1 MLPPVYRLKKE
12 KEIKRSLFGKQGVKS
27 GMLACRVAANNLTLP
42 RFCFVVSKR
51 VSGKAVVRNK
61 VKRRLRAS
69 VAVLLPRVSPGFDC
83 VIIAFSGLETK
94 SYAKIAEQ
102 MEEVL
107 AKAGVLKSKFKAKS

>member
-1 MLPPVYRLKKE
+1 MLPPVHRLKKE
-12 KEIKRSLFGKQGVKS
+12 KEIKRSLSGKQGAKS
-27 GMLACRVAANNLTLP
+27 GMLACRAAANNLALP

-69 VAVLLPRVSPGFDC
+69 VAALLPRINPGFDC
-83 VIIAFSGLETK
+83 VVIAFSGLETK

-107 AKAGVLKSKFKAKS
+107 AKAGILKSNYKL